1 MQKAQEFLVDELKKA
16 KESYDAIEAKTGVS
30 KTTVSRMMN
39 GQVVSA
45 NSMRTIAAAY
55 GVLDEFLALLTAAA
69 DPKRAA
75 DELHEMYRHAEQ
87 LVMDN
92 CDERV
97 TFMEQRLQALER
109 IHERE
114 IELLVKIHEKEIESI
129 EEANEKVF
137 RTQVEAASGWH
148 KRANVFTLLFGL
160 TISVCVLMV
169 LLLAYYI
176 HYDLT
181 HLDMGMFRSLLMD
194 STGGDLNNTLIL
206 AMHEYIK
213 GTGVLMSSK
222 LQLFV

>member
-1 MQKAQEFLVDELKKA
+1 MQKAQEFLVDALKKA
-16 KESYDAIEAKTGVS
+16 KESYDAIESKTGVS

-55 GVLDEFLALLTAAA
+55 GVLDEFLALLSAAA

-97 TFMEQRLQALER
+97 TFMEQRLKDLER

-114 IELLVKIHEKEIESI
+114 IEFLVKSHQKEIESI
-129 EEANEKVF
+129 EKANEKVF
-137 RTQVEAASGWH
+137 QTQVAAASGWH

-160 TISVCVLMV
+160 AIFVCFLMI
-169 LLLAYYI
+169 LLLAYYL
-176 HYDLT
+176 HYDIT
-181 HLDMGMFRSLLMD
+181 HLDMGMFRSLLLD
-194 STGGDLNNTLIL
+194 NSGSDINNALVI
-206 AMHEYIK
+206 ASQEHFK
-213 GTGVLMSSK
+213 GTSVLMSSK

>member
-55 GVLDEFLALLTAAA
+55 GMLDEFLALLTAAA

-114 IELLVKIHEKEIESI
+114 IELLVKSHEKEIESI
-129 EEANEKVF
+129 EKANEKVYQ
-137 RTQVEAASGWH
+137 TQVEAASGWH
-148 KRANVFTLLFGL
+148 KRANIFTLLFGL

-181 HLDMGMFRSLLMD
+181 HLDMGMFRSLLMNN
-194 STGGDLNNTLIL
+194 TGGELHNTFLIAL
-206 AMHEYIK
+206 HEYIK